1 MLPILQLGPLALRT
15 PLLLT
20 LLGLYLGISLA
31 ERRLPK
37 GSLSI
42 SQLNSLVFPGL
53 GSGLIAARL
62 LFAWQHW
69 AIFASTPLSL
79 FSLDPGLLDPW
90 AGLTVGVF
98 AMLIYGQR
106 QQLSLWSSLDALTPL
121 LAVWGVFLSLALFA
135 SGAMYGMPTELPW
148 GLELWGA
155 KRHPVALYQAIAAL
169 IILIAFWRRWGQS
182 RYPGQLFL
190 QFTLATA
197 ASVFLVETW
206 RAHSPLLLG
215 GIRAVQAA
223 AWLVMAIC
231 FWLLNSRAKPIV

>member
-1 MLPILQLGPLALRT
+1 MLPILQIGPFALRT

-42 SQLNSLVFPGL
+42 SQLNNLVFLGL

-62 LFAWQHW
+62 FFALQHW
-69 AIFASTPLSL
+69 SIFAQSPLSL
-79 FSLDPGLLDPW
+79 LSLDAGLLDPW
-90 AGLTVGVF
+90 AGLTVGIF
-98 AMLIYGQR
+98 AILIYGQR
-106 QQLSLWSSLDALTPL
+106 QQLSLWASLDALTPL
-121 LAVWGVFLSLALFA
+121 FAVLGVFLSLAWFA
-135 SGAMYGMPTELPW
+135 SGAIYGMPTELPW

-169 IILIAFWRRWGQS
+169 IILIGFWRRWGKGD
-182 RYPGQLFL
+182 YPGQVFL

-197 ASVFLVETW
+197 ASLLFVETW
-206 RAHSPLLLG
+206 RAASPTLPG
-215 GIRAVQAA
+215 GLRTVQSV
-223 AWLVMAIC
+223 AWLVMALC
-231 FWLLNSRAKPIV
+231 FWLLDQRAKHAV